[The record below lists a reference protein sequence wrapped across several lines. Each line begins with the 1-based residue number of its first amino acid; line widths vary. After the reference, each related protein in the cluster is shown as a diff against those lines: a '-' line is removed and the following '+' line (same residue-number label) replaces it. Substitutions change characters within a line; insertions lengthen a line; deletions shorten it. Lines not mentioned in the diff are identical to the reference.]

1 MSKAGWSKA
10 ASLQVVVVPWR
21 QKHQKIPGSG
31 PRHQSKAMCFPDSKA
46 AEWDCSTGNCLIW
59 TWLLVYLSDC
69 WNTRPQRELSIP
81 TGTECDLCSWQTRLA
96 RGGGVFLYLCVLSPF
111 KLYGDR
117 GTGEYGGFS
126 NAVLL
131 FQGLLTPWACTVFLP
146 LCYILTRSQYWRR
159 SKVMCWTR
167 LGL

>member
-1 MSKAGWSKA
+1 MSRAGWSKA

-59 TWLLVYLSDC
+59 AWLLVYLSDW
-69 WNTRPQRELSIP
+69 WNTRPQRELNMP

-96 RGGGVFLYLCVLSPF
+96 GGEGVFFYVSVYCHLLSCRVTEEQESMEAS
-111 KLYGDR
+111 LM
-117 GTGEYGGFS
+117 
-126 NAVLL
+126 LL
-131 FQGLLTPWACTVFLP
+131 FYFEASSLPGLVLYFCPYVIF
-146 LCYILTRSQYWRR
+146 
-159 SKVMCWTR
+159 
-167 LGL
+167 